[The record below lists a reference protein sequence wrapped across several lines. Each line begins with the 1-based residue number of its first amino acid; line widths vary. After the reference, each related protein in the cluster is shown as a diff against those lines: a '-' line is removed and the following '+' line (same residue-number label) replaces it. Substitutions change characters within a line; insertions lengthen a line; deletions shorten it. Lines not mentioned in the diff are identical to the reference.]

1 MMPDYETLR
10 LIWWGLI
17 ALLLIGYA
25 VMDGFDLGV
34 GTLLP
39 FVARTDDERRVLIN
53 AIGPTWDGNQVWLI
67 LGAGAIFAAWPA
79 VYAAA
84 FSGMYAALL
93 IVLFA
98 LFLRPVGF
106 DYRSKID
113 SPAWRATW
121 DYALFLGGLV
131 PALVIGVAFGNFLQG
146 VPFHFDETLRSHY
159 TGTLLDLLN
168 PFALLAGA
176 VSVAMLCMHGA
187 TFLLIKTTGSLQQRA
202 WRAARGAALAT
213 IMLFVLAGWWIATG
227 IEGYRIVGS
236 VDPNAAST
244 PFGKE
249 VVREA
254 GAWLANFQIHPW
266 MWLAPALGIL
276 GAWAVLLLGRRRPGW
291 SWVASAAS
299 VGGIAATA
307 GLAMFPFVL
316 PSSTHPSHSLLMWD
330 ATSSQLTLW
339 LMLIAAAVFIPLI
352 LFYTSWVFR
361 VLRGKV
367 TVEQIRENDH
377 AAY

>member
-1 MMPDYETLR
+1 MMLDYETLR

-17 ALLLIGYA
+17 ALLLIGYS

-39 FVARTDDERRVLIN
+39 FIARTDEERRVLIN
-53 AIGPTWDGNQVWLI
+53 AIGPIWDGNQVWLI

-113 SPAWRATW
+113 SPIWRAIW
-121 DYALFLGGLV
+121 DYALCFGGFV

-159 TGTLLDLLN
+159 TGTLFDLLN
-168 PFALLAGA
+168 PFALLAGV

-187 TFLLIKTTGSLQQRA
+187 TFLLIKTTGALQQRA
-202 WRAARGAALAT
+202 WHVARGAALAT
-213 IMLFVLAGWWIATG
+213 IGLFVLAGWWIATG
-227 IEGYRIVGS
+227 IEGYRIVS
-236 VDPNAAST
+236 IIDPNAAST

-249 VVREA
+249 VIRET
-254 GAWLANFQIHPW
+254 GAWLSNFLMHPW
-266 MWLAPALGIL
+266 MWLAPMLGLSGAL
-276 GAWAVLLLGRRRPGW
+276 AVLLLGIRRPGW
-291 SWVASAAS
+291 SWLASALS
-299 VGGIAATA
+299 VSGIAATA

-339 LMLIAAAVFIPLI
+339 LMLIAAVIFIPVI

-377 AAY
+377 AVY